1 MEKEQIIE
9 RIQAYV
15 YKEEANIHNEIIPQK
30 VERKNVWEIDLDA
43 IFWWPDEIE
52 NSDKSSDIE
61 TDFSKFEFEFWHKEK
76 NTLQELLNQNKFSNE
91 DFWLLK
97 DAMSIIRW
105 KYYMDETYET
115 VDKDFQE
122 MCSLFISLQLKKN
135 DFWVNN
141 FLRYFNPDTA
151 YYKRVKALTLFRLQ
165 NNPTAQIESVRNE
178 VCELLYNS
186 TQCEDWDYKKSE
198 NILKEYIERVFSI
211 TRTTYDSRIE
221 FISEWGNSWDTWCG
235 NNDFVD
241 WLWKYINWEKID
253 SEIAIIDEDTHD
265 NEEIEN
271 LRSKLKEKEDEA
283 EQIRKEQ
290 EAILQRQ
297 KELEDK
303 LNKVQVSY
311 NEDLKKKEL
320 ENAELQAKILLLQQA
335 NEISKKSETKEEITV
350 STEDLEEKRSH
361 YRILVVWWSDK
372 ANKKYNYLLK
382 NWFNWELYNRF
393 KINPEQLWELYGDY
407 NKQKTQ
413 KDFARKIENDL
424 LLWNIDFVVA
434 LQTDHETW
442 LYKLLNNSE
451 FWSRI
456 TYFAEREENN
466 QNPKYSDQSFSEE
479 RFYYYL
485 ERAIEK
491 FERAENNS
499 IA

>member
-1 MEKEQIIE
+1 MREDIKSVISAFVYNDKRKNQDKFKQTRNEISIDDYIAWIE
-9 RIQAYV
+9 PVNTDENNI
-15 YKEEANIHNEIIPQK
+15 YKE
-30 VERKNVWEIDLDA
+30 ID
-43 IFWWPDEIE
+43 E
-52 NSDKSSDIE
+52 NSV
-61 TDFSKFEFEFWHKEK
+61 
-76 NTLQELLNQNKFSNE
+76 L
-91 DFWLLK
+91 DFWDKHKSTIIDYLEGRKFKSEDLNLIS
-97 DAMSIIRW
+97 DAVEIIRW
-105 KYYMDETYET
+105 KFFMNKTFKT
-115 VDKDFQE
+115 VNPKYQE
-122 MCSLFISLQLKKN
+122 ISKCYISLLLQFNAYWIENYL
-135 DFWVNN
+135 W
-141 FLRYFNPDTA
+141 YFNPESA
-151 YYKRVKALTLFRLQ
+151 YYKRVKALTLFRLLES
-165 NNPTAQIESVRNE
+165 PKEQIESVRNE

-186 TQCEDWDYKKSE
+186 TQCEDWDYKRSE
-198 NILKEYIERVFSI
+198 NILKEYIERVFNI

-221 FISEWGNSWDTWCG
+221 FISEWDSNWDVRCW
-235 NNDFVD
+235 NNEFVD

-253 SEIAIIDEDTHD
+253 SEIISIEED
-265 NEEIEN
+265 NNSEEIEN
-271 LRSKLKEKEDEA
+271 LKSKLREKENEA
-283 EQIRKEQ
+283 EQIKKEQ
-290 EAILQRQ
+290 EAILLRQ
-297 KELEDK
+297 KELEDQ
-303 LNKVQVSY
+303 LNKVKVLY

-335 NEISKKSETKEEITV
+335 NEISKQSEIKEETTV

-413 KDFARKIENDL
+413 KDFAKKIENDL
-424 LLWNIDFVVA
+424 WLWNIDFVIA

-466 QNPKYSDQSFSEE
+466 QNPKYSNQSFSEE

-485 ERAIEK
+485 ERALNK
-491 FERAENNS
+491 YERAEENS
-499 IA
+499 LS

>member
-9 RIQAYV
+9 KIQLYINN
-15 YKEEANIHNEIIPQK
+15 EESTINNQIRPIKPEK
-30 VERKNVWEIDLDA
+30 KSVWELDLDA
-43 IFWWPDEIE
+43 IFWWWDDMK
-52 NSDKSSDIE
+52 NSFWTSDLNNNSTKEELKFWNKQKDNLHVMLDK
-61 TDFSKFEFEFWHKEK
+61 
-76 NTLQELLNQNKFSNE
+76 NLFSNE
-91 DFWLLK
+91 DFWVFK
-97 DAMSIIRW
+97 DAMNIIRW
-105 KYYMDETYET
+105 KYYMNDTYET

-135 DFWVNN
+135 DIWINN
-141 FLRYFNPDTA
+141 FLRYFNPDSA
-151 YYKRVKALTLFRLQ
+151 YYKRIKALTMFRLLD
-165 NNPTAQIESVRNE
+165 NPKEQIESVRDD
-178 VCELLYNS
+178 VCGLLYDS
-186 TQCEDWDYKKSE
+186 TQYKDWDYKKSE
-198 NILKEYIERVFSI
+198 NILKEYIERVFNI
-211 TRTTYDSRIE
+211 TCTTYDSRIE
-221 FISEWGNSWDTWCG
+221 FISGWGNSWDTWCW
-235 NNDFVD
+235 NNEFVD
-241 WLWKYINWEKID
+241 WLWKYINWEKLD
-253 SEIAIIDEDTHD
+253 SEIAVVAEESHD
-265 NEEIEN
+265 NEEVEN
-271 LRSKLKEKEDEA
+271 LRIKLKEKEDEA

-290 EAILQRQ
+290 EVILKRQ

-303 LNKVQVSY
+303 LNKVQASY

-320 ENAELQAKILLLQQA
+320 ENAELQAKISLLQQA
-335 NEISKKSETKEEITV
+335 NEISKEKETKKDVIP
-350 STEDLEEKRSH
+350 STEDLEERRSY
-361 YRILVVWWSDK
+361 YRILIVWWSDK
-372 ANKKYNYLLK
+372 ANKKYNNLLK
-382 NWFNWELYNRF
+382 NWFNWELFKRF

-424 LLWNIDFVVA
+424 LLGNIDFVVA

-466 QNPKYSDQSFSEE
+466 QNPKYSDQSFTED

-485 ERAIEK
+485 WRAIEK

>member
-76 NTLQELLNQNKFSNE
+76 NSLQELLNQNKFSNE
-91 DFWLLK
+91 DFWILK
-97 DAMSIIRW
+97 DAMNIIRW

-122 MCSLFISLQLKKN
+122 MCSFFISLQLKKN
-135 DFWVNN
+135 DFWINN
-141 FLRYFNPDTA
+141 FLRYFNPNSA

-165 NNPTAQIESVRNE
+165 NNPSTQIESVRDE
-178 VCELLYNS
+178 VCELLYDS
-186 TQCEDWDYKKSE
+186 TQYEDWDYKKSE
-198 NILKEYIERVFSI
+198 NILKEYIERVFNI

-221 FISEWGNSWDTWCG
+221 FISEWDSNWNIRCWNSE
-235 NNDFVD
+235 FVD

-253 SEIAIIDEDTHD
+253 FETVSIEDHND
-265 NEEIEN
+265 EEIEN
-271 LRSKLKEKEDEA
+271 LKSKLKEKEHET
-283 EQIRKEQ
+283 EQIKKEQ
-290 EAILQRQ
+290 EAILQKQ
-297 KELEDK
+297 KELEEQ
-303 LNKVQVSY
+303 LNKVKVSY

-320 ENAELQAKILLLQQA
+320 ENAELQAKISLLQQA
-335 NEISKKSETKEEITV
+335 NEISKQKETKEDIIP
-350 STEDLEEKRSH
+350 STEDLEEKRSY
-361 YRILVVWWSDK
+361 YRILIVWWSDK
-372 ANKKYNYLLK
+372 ANKKYNNLLK
-382 NWFNWELYNRF
+382 NWFNWELFKRF
-393 KINPEQLWELYGDY
+393 KINPEQLWELYWDY

-466 QNPKYSDQSFSEE
+466 QNPKYSDQSFTED

-485 ERAIEK
+485 WRAIEK

>member
-1 MEKEQIIE
+1 MREDIKSVISTF
-9 RIQAYV
+9 V
-15 YKEEANIHNEIIPQK
+15 YNDK
-30 VERKNVWEIDLDA
+30 RK
-43 IFWWPDEIE
+43 
-52 NSDKSSDIE
+52 
-61 TDFSKFEFEFWHKEK
+61 
-76 NTLQELLNQNKFSNE
+76 NQNKFKQTRNE
-91 DFWLLK
+91 ISIDDYIAWIEPVNTDNKDIHEEIDENSVLDFWDKNKSTIIDYLEGRKFKTEDLNLIS
-97 DAMSIIRW
+97 DAVEIIRW
-105 KYYMDETYET
+105 KFFMNKTFKT
-115 VDKDFQE
+115 VNPKYQE
-122 MCSLFISLQLKKN
+122 ISKCYISLLLQFNAYWIENYL
-135 DFWVNN
+135 W
-141 FLRYFNPDTA
+141 YFNPESA
-151 YYKRVKALTLFRLQ
+151 YYKRIKALTLFRLLES
-165 NNPTAQIESVRNE
+165 PKEQIESVRNE

-186 TQCEDWDYKKSE
+186 TQCEDWDYKRSE
-198 NILKEYIERVFSI
+198 NILKEYIERVFNI

-221 FISEWGNSWDTWCG
+221 FISEWDTNWDVRCW
-235 NNDFVD
+235 NNEFVD
-241 WLWKYINWEKID
+241 WLWKYINWEKLD
-253 SEIAIIDEDTHD
+253 SEITVIDEDTHD

-303 LNKVQVSY
+303 LNKVQASY

-335 NEISKKSETKEEITV
+335 NEISKQSEIKEEVTISV
-350 STEDLEEKRSH
+350 ENLEEKRSH
-361 YRILVVWWSDK
+361 YRILIVWWSDK

-413 KDFARKIENDL
+413 KDFSKKIENDL
-424 LLWNIDFVVA
+424 WLWNIDFVIA

-485 ERAIEK
+485 ERALNK
-491 FERAENNS
+491 YERAEQNS
-499 IA
+499 IS